1 MEENSDSKV
10 MLKVEGIYKSFG
22 TNKVLKGIG
31 LSVKAGEA
39 LALIGGN
46 GAGKSTL
53 VKIIM
58 GLYKADQ
65 GSVHVDGKDMRLN
78 SVSESLNS
86 GIYMVPQEPLL
97 FPHMTIEENVLIGI
111 PGDRAELS
119 KKLNDL
125 LKKYKWDLDMKSL
138 AQGISVAQ
146 QQIVE
151 LLRALLRNAGVL
163 ILDEPTDA
171 LTFDEV
177 ETLYKIIDE
186 LKKEGK
192 ALIYITHRMGE
203 IFRVADNIAIMRDGI
218 ITISGK
224 VTEFTEQDLIRGLLP
239 DNATRDDE
247 AKAEEKDGKLV
258 GTGGNPE
265 RKGEPVLRLIDYSG
279 YGFYKINLDI
289 YEGEILGIA
298 GVVGAGRTELAT
310 TIFGLQKAL
319 GGKAILAGKDI
330 TNLPTKE
337 IVRSGINYV
346 TEDRS
351 VHGLFKIRS
360 VVNNLCSALL
370 ICRTQKNNYFIDKK
384 SEKQTT
390 EEYVE
395 KFRIKT
401 DSIEQEVGNLSGGN
415 QQKIMLARAL
425 STKPKVIILDE
436 PTRGIDAAARADIYR
451 IISELKKSGVAIILI
466 SSDMEEIVSLSTRA
480 VVICQGQLHSEYQR
494 DEIGQEK
501 LMIASFGV
509 D

>member
-1 MEENSDSKV
+1 MENSNSIKT
-10 MLKVEGIYKSFG
+10 MLLVKGIYKSFG
-22 TNKVLKGIG
+22 TNNVLKGID
-31 LSVKAGEA
+31 LAVRSGEA

-53 VKIIM
+53 MKIIM
-58 GLYKADQ
+58 GLYKADK
-65 GSVHVDGKDMRLN
+65 GSVLISGQEIRLN
-78 SVSESLNS
+78 SVNESLNS

-97 FPHMTIEENVLIGI
+97 FPHMTILENVLIGI
-111 PGDRAELS
+111 PGERS
-119 KKLNDL
+119 L
-125 LKKYKWDLDMKSL
+125 LKKKLQSILEKYGWQMDMDCL

-151 LLRALLRNAGVL
+151 LLRALLRDANVL
-163 ILDEPTDA
+163 ILDEPTGA

-186 LKKEGK
+186 LKKDGK
-192 ALIYITHRMGE
+192 AIIYITHRMGE
-203 IFRVADNIAIMRDGI
+203 IFRVADNIAIMRDGQ
-218 ITISGK
+218 ITVSGK

-239 DNATRDDE
+239 DNVAGSACAIENT
-247 AKAEEKDGKLV
+247 EESCSKKKQV
-258 GTGGNPE
+258 NEHE
-265 RKGEPVLRLIDYSG
+265 RPVLELHNYSG
-279 YGFYKINLDI
+279 YGFHKINLNV
-289 YEGEILGIA
+289 YKGEILGIA

-319 GGKAILAGKDI
+319 GGKIVLDGKNI
-330 TNLPTKE
+330 TNLSTKE
-337 IVRSGINYV
+337 IIRCGINYV

-360 VVNNLCSALL
+360 VINNLCSTLL
-370 ICRTQKNNYFIDKK
+370 ISSRAKNNYFIDKK
-384 SEKQTT
+384 LEEKTT
-390 EEYVE
+390 QEYIE

-401 DSIEQEVGNLSGGN
+401 DSLEQEVGNLSGGN

-425 STKPKVIILDE
+425 STKPKLIILDE

-451 IISELKKSGVAIILI
+451 IIAELKNAGVAIILI

-480 VVICQGQLHSEYQR
+480 VVICQGCLHSEYQQT
-494 DEIGQEK
+494 EISQEK